1 MTSSSYSPVTNV
13 CALAEV
19 DVVFSVAMLIVACP
33 MMIVVAV
40 VVRIIVGLF

>member
-33 MMIVVAV
+33 MIVVAV